1 MNKIYVIAGTARE
14 ATDWI
19 KGNLQKRILNGET
32 PIGMSE
38 YAYVTG
44 VDTLRGIRNPHGVF
58 VGSWKERLDIFQIV
72 EALMLSSIYVNHAL
86 SKVYNEVKPKVR
98 PTPKTYSILIDEAA
112 ELMAREIDAEV
123 LRKLT
128 LQSTISSGNEKMNAS
143 ELVIHLHDLARETKD
158 SRIRMIADNLAEVAK
173 DHSDKGYQEST
184 LEKQAE
190 FARKRNYHY
199 TNTDNPK
206 D

>member
-14 ATDWI
+14 ATEWI

-58 VGSWKERLDIFQIV
+58 IGSWKERLDIFQIV
-72 EALMLSSIYVNHAL
+72 EALMLSSIYVNRPL
-86 SKVYNEVKPKVR
+86 QKIYNDLKPQIR

-128 LQSTISSGNEKMNAS
+128 LQSTLSP
-143 ELVIHLHDLARETKD
+143 RETK
-158 SRIRMIADNLAEVAK
+158 K
-173 DHSDKGYQEST
+173 
-184 LEKQAE
+184 
-190 FARKRNYHY
+190 
-199 TNTDNPK
+199 
-206 D
+206 